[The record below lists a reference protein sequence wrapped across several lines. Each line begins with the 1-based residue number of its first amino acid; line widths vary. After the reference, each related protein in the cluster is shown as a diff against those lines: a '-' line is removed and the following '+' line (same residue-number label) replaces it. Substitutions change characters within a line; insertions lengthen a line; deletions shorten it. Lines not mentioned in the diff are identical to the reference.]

1 MELSS
6 LTENSSRK
14 ILVQSPYIISTG
26 EMQQVIN
33 SLSNIE
39 EIDEEHTTKI
49 FLMTIAVKSNPNL
62 FARVAAYKYKEAVA
76 GKSSKLY
83 AYNNENFLYAKT
95 YVMNDNPVPWL
106 LLIWILVMF
115 FLGTESMVVIHSE
128 SFTAELKE
136 EMLNVED
143 SSIAYELEED
153 LASLQN
159 ELSVRKILLEIG
171 KRMVGPIEP
180 ML

>member
-1 MELSS
+1 
-6 LTENSSRK
+6 
-14 ILVQSPYIISTG
+14 
-26 EMQQVIN
+26 
-33 SLSNIE
+33 
-39 EIDEEHTTKI
+39 
-49 FLMTIAVKSNPNL
+49 
-62 FARVAAYKYKEAVA
+62 
-76 GKSSKLY
+76 
-83 AYNNENFLYAKT
+83 
-95 YVMNDNPVPWL
+95 
-106 LLIWILVMF
+106 
-115 FLGTESMVVIHSE
+115 MVVIHSE